1 MSGLQIVEKYNIFE
15 KSIIGPKTGNPFVD
29 VNFSVRFING
39 HVTKEIEGFY
49 DGDGVYI
56 VRFMPEFEG
65 TWEYKTISNVKELN
79 KISGEFKCISAS
91 QGNHGPVRV
100 KNIYH
105 FAYDDGEHYF
115 PFGTTCYAWIHQNE
129 GLKKETLQSLAN
141 SCFNKVRMC
150 VFPKY
155 YSNNRVEP
163 EFYPFEGEIGDWDF
177 ERFNPKFFRNLEN
190 EIKKLMDM
198 GIEADLILFHP
209 YDKGHWG
216 FDQMSRET
224 DIRYLHYVIAR
235 LAAYKNIWWS
245 MANEYDYM
253 KLKSKENWD
262 EYIELVSKLDQYN
275 HLLSIHQ
282 ADILYDYWKSNIT
295 HASVQIG
302 YVPDKMPLGTGFFR
316 MLRDA
321 YRKPVIYDEIGY
333 EGNLPQRWG
342 KLTAEQLVDKF
353 WKAVTSGTYA
363 THGETFQDPNEIIW
377 WAKGG
382 KLKGES
388 AARIEF
394 LKSIVEESGLYGLEP
409 LDSWWILNSVGRNGD
424 YYLYYF
430 GDEEL
435 DEWKFELPGF
445 KMDAEVPIGT
455 KFKVDIIDTWN
466 MTVTPA
472 PDIYEVTDK
481 DKYNCICRINPVVK
495 LPGRKMMALRIK
507 KIGGE

>member
-1 MSGLQIVEKYNIFE
+1 
-15 KSIIGPKTGNPFVD
+15 
-29 VNFSVRFING
+29 
-39 HVTKEIEGFY
+39 
-49 DGDGVYI
+49 
-56 VRFMPEFEG
+56 MPEFEG

-224 DIRYLHYVIAR
+224 DIRYL
-235 LAAYKNIWWS
+235 L
-245 MANEYDYM
+245 M
-253 KLKSKENWD
+253 
-262 EYIELVSKLDQYN
+262 
-275 HLLSIHQ
+275 
-282 ADILYDYWKSNIT
+282 
-295 HASVQIG
+295 
-302 YVPDKMPLGTGFFR
+302 
-316 MLRDA
+316 
-321 YRKPVIYDEIGY
+321 
-333 EGNLPQRWG
+333 
-342 KLTAEQLVDKF
+342 
-353 WKAVTSGTYA
+353 
-363 THGETFQDPNEIIW
+363 
-377 WAKGG
+377 
-382 KLKGES
+382 
-388 AARIEF
+388 
-394 LKSIVEESGLYGLEP
+394 
-409 LDSWWILNSVGRNGD
+409 
-424 YYLYYF
+424 
-430 GDEEL
+430 
-435 DEWKFELPGF
+435 
-445 KMDAEVPIGT
+445 
-455 KFKVDIIDTWN
+455 
-466 MTVTPA
+466 
-472 PDIYEVTDK
+472 
-481 DKYNCICRINPVVK
+481 
-495 LPGRKMMALRIK
+495 
-507 KIGGE
+507 